1 MVQVDCPETGAS
13 RCCPSQV
20 CAGEPGQS
28 LPAHSHRDTQPP
40 PRHFPYPRDE
50 TRQCWQ
56 PASPLCQHSLP
67 ALSKTLW
74 ARLQGAQLPCACSRA
89 AACLWQRVWEA
100 SSHCSVPAPQGIA
113 VPGTA
118 RSHLGSLGQ
127 GEPEVLWLVDVLYMA
142 LFPAAP
148 LETRK
153 SLSPKLSGQEDRVLL
168 RRVQSC

>member
-28 LPAHSHRDTQPP
+28 LPAHSHGDSQTP

-50 TRQCWQ
+50 MRPCWQ

-74 ARLQGAQLPCACSRA
+74 ARLQGAQLPCACSRMA
-89 AACLWQRVWEA
+89 EGLGGLQPLLCACSRGNCCPRHSEGSRSAQV
-100 SSHCSVPAPQGIA
+100 
-113 VPGTA
+113 TA
-118 RSHLGSLGQ
+118 WGRAG
-127 GEPEVLWLVDVLYMA
+127 
-142 LFPAAP
+142 
-148 LETRK
+148 
-153 SLSPKLSGQEDRVLL
+153 
-168 RRVQSC
+168 